1 MEIENAKITNV
12 SLTMEDHCSLVF
24 FITVEGAS
32 WGCNI
37 GGYKIA
43 TGMLGAKPEDFKAET
58 GDGLAAMMRIM
69 DVVGVS
75 KWEDLKDKYCRV
87 KTEGWGG
94 TVNEIGNIISDKWFN
109 IKDFF
114 STYNK
119 KIDYDEPNTTD
130 KKEVNVL
137 GSNWEALEGEGV
149 YECKHCAKL
158 VDIPSQYCPDCG
170 AYMTNYLKTN
180 PS

>member
-1 MEIENAKITNV
+1 MEVENCKIINV

-24 FITVEGAS
+24 QITVVGAG

-58 GDGLAAMMRIM
+58 GDGLVAMMRIM

-94 TVNEIGNIISDKWFN
+94 TIDEIGNIINDRWFN
-109 IKDFF
+109 MKDFF
-114 STYNK
+114 AEQK
-119 KIDYDEPNTTD
+119 HLREEAEKAKILQSEWIP
-130 KKEVNVL
+130 V
-137 GSNWEALEGEGV
+137 EGRGL
-149 YECKHCAKL
+149 YQCKHCNVE
-158 VDIPSQYCPDCG
+158 VDVQTQYCPDCG
-170 AYMTNYLKTN
+170 AIMNN
-180 PS
+180 I